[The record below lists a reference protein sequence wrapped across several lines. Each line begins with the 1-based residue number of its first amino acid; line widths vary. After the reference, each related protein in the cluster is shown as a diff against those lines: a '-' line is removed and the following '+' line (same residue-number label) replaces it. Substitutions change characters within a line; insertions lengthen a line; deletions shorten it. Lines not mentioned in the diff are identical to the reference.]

1 MDIHKV
7 VNIFCLIMGICVL
20 VFACVVKA
28 GMIDNVLPSKATM
41 PFILGAVIV
50 LWSITPMLKRR

>member
-1 MDIHKV
+1 MNIHKV

-20 VFACVVKA
+20 IFACVVKA

-41 PFILGAVIV
+41 PFILGAIIV
-50 LWSITPMLKRR
+50 LWSATSMLRRR

>member
-1 MDIHKV
+1 MNIHKV

-20 VFACVVKA
+20 IFAGIVKA

-41 PFILGAVIV
+41 PFILGAIIV
-50 LWSITPMLKRR
+50 LWSTTSILRRK

>member
-50 LWSITPMLKRR
+50 LWSIFSLLRHR